1 MSLNAK
7 EAVRKTRCAGW
18 CKHLKG
24 GIILS
29 ANRRILDHLAELC
42 KINVVVI
49 LVVFL
54 EDALDDWYKIL
65 NL

>member
-1 MSLNAK
+1 MP
-7 EAVRKTRCAGW
+7 AGAN
-18 CKHLKG
+18 KHLKG

-54 EDALDDWYKIL
+54 EALDDWYKIL